1 MFERPLQPNDFK
13 DQGISGQEIE
23 RKWAVQEL
31 PNISK
36 GKGEQIVQG
45 YLAVTPNG
53 TEIRLRKKSGKFYQT
68 IKTAGALVRGELEI
82 ELTEEQYVA
91 MWPATDGRR
100 LEKTRYSIPWQDK
113 TIELDVYAGALEDLI
128 VAEVEFLSIQEAERF
143 IPPTWFGVE
152 VTKDMRFKNRC
163 LACDGKPMLESSVAW
178 SN

>member
-1 MFERPLQPNDFK
+1 MSERPRRTNDFK
-13 DQGISGQEIE
+13 NQAISEQEIE
-23 RKWAVQEL
+23 RKWTVQDL

-53 TEIRLRKKSGKFYQT
+53 TEIRLRKKGGKFYQA
-68 IKTAGALVRGELEI
+68 IKTAGALVRGELEV

-100 LEKTRYSIPWQDK
+100 LEKTRYSIPWRDK
-113 TIELDVYAGALEDLI
+113 TIELDVYSGALENLI

-152 VTKDMRFKNRC
+152 VTMDVRFKNRC
-163 LACDGKPMLESSVAW
+163 LACDGKPVLE
-178 SN
+178 